1 MGHKY
6 VMHKTTG
13 MVGVADL
20 PDWLNFDEKPP
31 RSFEVRWLGDY
42 FQAGSYSRTT
52 STSATVLITKEV
64 ADIIRGV

>member
-1 MGHKY
+1 MTQKY

-13 MVGVADL
+13 MVGIADL

-31 RSFEVRWLGDY
+31 RSFDVRWLGDY
-42 FQAGSYSRTT
+42 FQSGLYNKTT

-64 ADIIRGV
+64 ADIIRSV